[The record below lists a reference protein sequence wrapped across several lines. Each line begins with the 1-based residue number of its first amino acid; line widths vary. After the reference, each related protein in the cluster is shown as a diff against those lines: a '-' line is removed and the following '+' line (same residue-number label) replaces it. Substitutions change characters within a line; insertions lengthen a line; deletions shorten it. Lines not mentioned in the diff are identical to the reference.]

1 MCITWI
7 YFINFSFQQLL
18 TKFYRLFQHFSS
30 TKLIPFINL
39 FRPCR
44 FHFFTFVFKKKMFSC
59 WKHIFGKLR
68 SHLFI
73 CIFFKVFI
81 CGFLDFIIACFSLL
95 VGFIFF
101 ICGCYLIQF
110 FILFC
115 CHCTFP
121 SFQKKHVFHIHHT
134 CSGKQFLTV
143 SFRSVMEKQWQ
154 RDSQFNRSKHL
165 FIYPE
170 RKKFDGAL
178 LRWSELL
185 TAKHLAEHS

>member
-1 MCITWI
+1 MCNEVSFAFNFAIFYVCLFLVTSNGNLNHAN
-7 YFINFSFQQLL
+7 FISSCLFS
-18 TKFYRLFQHFSS
+18 
-30 TKLIPFINL
+30 
-39 FRPCR
+39 
-44 FHFFTFVFKKKMFSC
+44 KKNRFSC
-59 WKHIFGKLR
+59 WEHILGKIL
-68 SHLFI
+68 SHLFVFI
-73 CIFFKVFI
+73 LFRVFI
-81 CGFLDFIIACFSLL
+81 CGFLDFIIASFSLL